1 MFQAG
6 QCLSATALRAQSND
20 VVVIDVRTPG
30 EFEAV
35 HLAHAVNIPL
45 GEIEGRGD
53 EIRALQANGK
63 TVVLSCRTAAR
74 SHQAQ
79 ERLVRQGIDGVAILD
94 GGIVA
99 WEADGNPVVR
109 DVIRWDLERQVR
121 LAAGSIVALS
131 ILVSI
136 VLPGARFVAGF
147 VGAGLVFAA
156 LSNTCA
162 MAHVLSRLPYNRPRR
177 DLDVDV
183 DTPSVSYVA

>member
-6 QCLSATALRAQSND
+6 QCLSATALRAQTDD

-45 GEIEGRGD
+45 GEIESRAD
-53 EIRALQANGK
+53 DIRAYQANGK
-63 TVVLSCRTAAR
+63 SVVLSCRTAAR

-79 ERLVRQGIDGVAILD
+79 ERLARQGVDNVAILD

-136 VLPGARFVAGF
+136 VVPGARFVAGF

-156 LSNTCA
+156 VSNTCA
-162 MAHVLSRLPYNRPRR
+162 MAHVLSWLPYNRPRR
-177 DLDVDV
+177 ALDVDV
-183 DTPSVSYVA
+183 DTPSVSCVA

>member
-6 QCLSATALRAQSND
+6 QCLSATALSAQAND

-45 GEIEGRGD
+45 GDIERRAD
-53 EIRALQANGK
+53 DIRDYQANGK

-79 ERLVRQGIDGVAILD
+79 ERLARQGLENISILD
-94 GGIVA
+94 GGILA

-136 VLPGARFVAGF
+136 VVPGARFVAGF

-156 LSNTCA
+156 ASNTCA

-177 DLDVDV
+177 ALDVDA
-183 DTPSVSYVA
+183 DTTSVSCVA

>member
-6 QCLSATALRAQSND
+6 QCLSATALQAQTDD
-20 VVVIDVRTPG
+20 VIVIDVRTPG
-30 EFEAV
+30 EFEAI

-45 GEIEGRGD
+45 GEIESRAD
-53 EIRALQANGK
+53 DIRAYQADGK
-63 TVVLSCRTAAR
+63 SVVLSCRTAAR

-79 ERLVRQGIDGVAILD
+79 ERLARQGITDVAILD

-99 WEADGNPVVR
+99 WEAEGNPVVR

-131 ILVSI
+131 ILVSLVI
-136 VLPGARFVAGF
+136 PGARFVAGF

-156 LSNTCA
+156 VSNTCA
-162 MAHVLSRLPYNRPRR
+162 MANVLSRLPYNRPRR
-177 DLDVDV
+177 ALDVDAE
-183 DTPSVSYVA
+183 TPSVSCVA

>member
-6 QCLSATALRAQSND
+6 QCVSATALRALSDD
-20 VVVIDVRTPG
+20 VVVVDVRTPG

-45 GEIEGRGD
+45 NEIAERAD
-53 EIRALQANGK
+53 EIRQFQTDGK
-63 TVVLSCRTAAR
+63 TVVLACRTAQR

-79 ERLVRQGIDGVAILD
+79 EKLASRGVTDITILD

-99 WEADGNPVVR
+99 WEADGNPIVR

-121 LAAGSIVALS
+121 LVAGSIVFVS
-131 ILVSI
+131 ILVS
-136 VLPGARFVAGF
+136 VFFPPARFVAGF

-156 LSNTCA
+156 VSNTCA
-162 MAHVLSRLPYNRPRR
+162 MAHVLSRLPYNRPRQH
-177 DLDVDV
+177 V
-183 DTPSVSYVA
+183 DTDVESPAVTCAA

>member
-6 QCLSATALRAQSND
+6 QCVSAAALRANGND

-45 GEIEGRGD
+45 SDISA
-53 EIRALQANGK
+53 RANDVRAYQLAGK
-63 TVVLSCRTAAR
+63 SVVLSCRTAAR

-79 ERLVRQGIDGVAILD
+79 ERLASVGVTDVSILD

-99 WEADGNPVVR
+99 WESDGNPVVR

-131 ILVSI
+131 IIASVF
-136 VLPGARFVAGF
+136 VPGARFVAGF

-156 LSNTCA
+156 VSNTCA

-177 DLDVDV
+177 SVDALSV
-183 DTPSVSYVA
+183 APEVSYVA

>member
-6 QCLSATALRAQSND
+6 QCVSATALRTKSDD
-20 VVVIDVRTPG
+20 VVVVDVRTPG
-30 EFEAV
+30 EFESI

-45 GEIEGRGD
+45 D
-53 EIRALQANGK
+53 EIASRVDEVRALQGSGK
-63 TVVLSCRTAAR
+63 AIVLSCRTAAR

-79 ERLVRQGIDGVAILD
+79 ERLASLGVTDVAILD

-131 ILVSI
+131 ILASVF
-136 VLPGARFVAGF
+136 VPGARFVAGF

-156 LSNTCA
+156 VSNTCP
-162 MAHVLSRLPYNRPRR
+162 MATVLSRLPYNRPKKS
-177 DLDVDV
+177 V
-183 DTPSVSYVA
+183 DTDELEPAVSCVA